1 MDCIGFICEPEHPV
15 FGAVAER
22 LSARGFDVQFLRP
35 GNPVAKADI
44 DDLAALVNTTLG
56 PESFSALRYAD
67 SVGVETWNG
76 FLPTTALACRLVAL
90 HGLEQV
96 GCQVPTVWFE
106 KPDCD
111 YIPRTRYS
119 WDGVPANS
127 DEGDFYQA
135 CVREEP
141 VEYKYF
147 AVNDGRETHLRAIQ
161 VRSEVSGLDH
171 VISEETVEVTL
182 AARVRELLDRFGAR
196 ALCVEF
202 VEGESQ
208 FYAQA
213 VDPVPGFA
221 GTGMERR
228 VADSIASLTTIGA

>member
-44 DDLAALVNTTLG
+44 DDLAALVNTTLR
-56 PESFSALRYAD
+56 PESFSALWYAD
-67 SVGVETWNG
+67 RTGTETWNG

-96 GCQVPTVWFE
+96 GCRVPAVWFE

-111 YIPRTRYS
+111 YTARTRYS
-119 WDGVPANS
+119 WDGVPADS

-147 AVNDGRETHLRAIQ
+147 AVDDGRETHLRAIR
-161 VRSEVSGLDH
+161 VRSEVTGLDR
-171 VISEETVEVTL
+171 VVSEETVEVTL

-196 ALCVEF
+196 ALSVEF
-202 VEGESQ
+202 VEGESKV
-208 FYAQA
+208 YAQA
-213 VDPVPGFA
+213 VDPAPGFA